1 MEFPTKLF
9 LVLLSI
15 SLCWGFSRFFAGT
28 IKFTSAEQTSQI
40 QKDIALT
47 FFQPTPWNYYF
58 SSAPWAGANSL
69 NKTVDATVVISDK
82 QFFDTEKAI
91 RFSVPIYVDFLRK
104 VNSVR
109 SMRQFLLEFPATP
122 NICLFAIRF
131 LKPNSNMDQEEN
143 IIRFSRGI
151 QVIRWNPH
159 PNNPARHRE
168 PILQLLPEQVPE
180 LAALYT
186 KGVPRRSID
195 PKPLIRPV
203 PDLNFF
209 SKENPHRVFFE
220 GIKQWIPSLNLKL
233 ILMGPTDRLKSLC
246 SSFSFVATGTQK
258 ISLQEARLL
267 AAACSKDSI
276 QFLKTNQSC
285 IKFISELGTERNFD
299 TNPVL
304 YLSFRLSFWD
314 ENIDRIAQP
323 FIAEIRF
330 IDGVISYYTAD
341 EGQFLVLVHQETFD
355 EAIQFLE
362 QSKKT
367 PQDAPLSP

>member
-1 MEFPTKLF
+1 MEFPTKLL

-15 SLCWGFSRFFAGT
+15 SLCWGFSRVFTGT

-47 FFQPTPWNYYF
+47 FFQPTPWKYYF
-58 SSAPWAGANSL
+58 SSAPWAGASSL
-69 NKTVDATVVISDK
+69 NEVVDATVVISDK
-82 QFFDTEKAI
+82 QFSDTEKAI
-91 RFSVPIYVDFLRK
+91 QFSMPIYVDFLRK
-104 VNSVR
+104 VNSIR

-122 NICLFAIRF
+122 NNCFFVIRF
-131 LKPNSNMDQEEN
+131 LKSNSNMDQKYH
-143 IIRFSRGI
+143 IIEFGRGI
-151 QVIRWNPH
+151 QVSRWNPH
-159 PNNPARHRE
+159 NAPALHRE

-186 KGVPRRSID
+186 KGVPRRPID

-203 PDLNFF
+203 PDLNHYP
-209 SKENPHRVFFE
+209 KENFHRHFFE
-220 GIKQWIPSLNLKL
+220 FINQWVPSRNLKL
-233 ILMGPTDRLKSLC
+233 VLMGPTDRLKSQCWDL
-246 SSFSFVATGTQK
+246 SFVATGTQK

-267 AAACSKDSI
+267 AATCSKDSI
-276 QFLKTNQSC
+276 QFLKTNQNC

-314 ENIDRIAQP
+314 ENIDRVVQP